1 MNLQEEIA
9 KVAYELYL
17 RRGCAH
23 GHDLDDWLEAER
35 IVLARHA
42 GQEIEEP
49 EVEVSAEEGEVISE
63 TMPTAEAEETVIE
76 ETETPIVE
84 EPKKKGRR
92 RKTTKKVEEKPKRPK
107 KTTGKRPR
115 KKE

>member
-17 RRGCAH
+17 RRGCTH

-49 EVEVSAEEGEVISE
+49 EVEEQTEEEGGITDVQPLQE
-63 TMPTAEAEETVIE
+63 TEETVIE
-76 ETETPIVE
+76 ETDTPVIETE
-84 EPKKKGRR
+84 KKRGR
-92 RKTTKKVEEKPKRPK
+92 RKTTKKTEEKPK
-107 KTTGKRPR
+107 KTRKTAVRKTK

>member
-49 EVEVSAEEGEVISE
+49 EVEEQTEEEGVVME
-63 TMPTAEAEETVIE
+63 TQPLPETEETVIE
-76 ETETPIVE
+76 EAETPVIE
-84 EPKKKGRR
+84 TEKKRGR
-92 RKTTKKVEEKPKRPK
+92 RKTTKKTEEKPKKTK
-107 KTTGKRPR
+107 KTVSRKTK

>member
-17 RRGCAH
+17 RRGCVH

-35 IVLARHA
+35 IVLARHS

-49 EVEVSAEEGEVISE
+49 EVEVSEEEEVISE
-63 TMPTAEAEETVIE
+63 TMPTTEAEETVIE

-84 EPKKKGRR
+84 EPKKKGGR
-92 RKTTKKVEEKPKRPK
+92 RKTTKKAEEKPKRAK

>member
-1 MNLQEEIA
+1 MNLHEEIS

-17 RRGCAH
+17 KRGCVH

-49 EVEVSAEEGEVISE
+49 DAKVITEEILS
-63 TMPTAEAEETVIE
+63 TPTPEELPKETVME
-76 ETETPIVE
+76 ETEVAVVVE
-84 EPKKKGRR
+84 KKRAR
-92 RKTTKKVEEKPKRPK
+92 RKASKKEEKPKK
-107 KTTGKRPR
+107 AEKTTR
-115 KKE
+115 KKK